1 MDKIENI
8 KNPDFLKDLNN
19 DELATL
25 GADIREFILEN
36 VSNTGGHLSSN
47 LGITDLT
54 IAMLKVFDVSVDKII
69 FDVGHQTYPYKIL
82 TGRAKDFKN
91 LRKYKGL
98 EGFQKKSESKYDV
111 YEAGHSSTSLSAGL
125 GFALARDLD
134 KKDYNV
140 VCVIGDGSI
149 SNGLSFE
156 AFTRSYRI

>member
-54 IAMLKVFDVSVDKII
+54 IAMLKVFDASIDKIN
-69 FDVGHQTYPYKIL
+69 FDVDHQTCPYK
-82 TGRAKDFKN
+82 
-91 LRKYKGL
+91 Y
-98 EGFQKKSESKYDV
+98 
-111 YEAGHSSTSLSAGL
+111 
-125 GFALARDLD
+125 
-134 KKDYNV
+134 
-140 VCVIGDGSI
+140 
-149 SNGLSFE
+149 
-156 AFTRSYRI
+156 

>member
-8 KNPDFLKDLNN
+8 KNPDFLKALNN

-82 TGRAKDFKN
+82 TGRAKDIKKI
-91 LRKYKGL
+91 RK
-98 EGFQKKSESKYDV
+98 
-111 YEAGHSSTSLSAGL
+111 
-125 GFALARDLD
+125 
-134 KKDYNV
+134 
-140 VCVIGDGSI
+140 
-149 SNGLSFE
+149 
-156 AFTRSYRI
+156 